1 MYDLEEEIAKG
12 NKAAE
17 VLRNEQFQN
26 AFEDLAEY
34 YMNQWQRSEP
44 DEAELRER
52 LYIAVGTL
60 SHIKMHLESIMMT
73 GKMAAE
79 QIEAGRASRPVH

>member
-17 VLRNEQFQN
+17 VLRNEEFQS

-34 YMNQWQRSEP
+34 YMEQWQRSEP
-44 DEAELRER
+44 DEEELRER

-73 GKMAAE
+73 GKMATE

>member
-1 MYDLEEEIAKG
+1 MFDLEEEIAKG

-17 VLRNEQFQN
+17 ILRNEEFQN
-26 AFEDLAEY
+26 AFQDLAEY
-34 YMNQWQRSEP
+34 YMEQWQRSEP
-44 DEAELRER
+44 DEGELRER

-73 GKMAAE
+73 GKMATE
-79 QIEAGRASRPVH
+79 QIETVRESRPVH